1 MAFLQVEDLSFRYP
15 DAERSALEN
24 ISFTVG
30 AGEFVAV
37 CGVSGCGKSTLLSL
51 LKRGIA
57 PFGKMSG
64 SIFING
70 INREELDERT
80 ECAEIGFVHQRPE
93 DRIVTDKVW
102 HELAFGL
109 ENLGLPSNVIR
120 RRVCETAAYFGIE
133 TLFRQNTAD
142 LSGGQKQL
150 LNLAAAAVM
159 RPKLLLLDEPTAQLD
174 PIAASGFTDTL
185 RKLNAELGMTILV
198 VEHRLEEILPIADRV
213 LMLDDGKLAFDGSPR
228 RFTSFFDNRKDHPMI
243 YALPSAAEIFR
254 ALGGKGDCPLTVREG
269 RRYVMSTFKNT
280 VRSLPQGAAAAADC
294 AFDAAFD
301 PDAGAPPY
309 SAAGAEPAFTFNA
322 EPTPAV
328 NAAPDPA
335 FESVSG
341 TPDIAFGAAHSRK
354 AEQKNTKMSAKDIR
368 FRYEKDS
375 ADVLK
380 NTSLNIY
387 EGEHLCLL
395 GGNGAGKTTLLSV
408 LSGILKPYGGTVRF
422 NGKKL
427 GSYKDRE
434 LYRRGIAV
442 LPQDPRN
449 IFTENTVRAEM
460 DGMCRSMGYE
470 KERARRLIEE
480 TAEKLGIISILDRHP
495 YDLSGGEQQKAAIA
509 VLLLGQPEV
518 LFLDEPTKGIDAYGK
533 NRLSRLMSDLKC
545 EGMTIVTVTHD
556 TEFAAAYSDRCA
568 FLFDGE
574 IVSSDTPKKF
584 FSGNAFYTT
593 AAGRIADGYYEG
605 AVLADDVVK
614 LCRLNGKKE
623 ADA

>member
-24 ISFTVG
+24 VSFTVG
-30 AGEFVAV
+30 EGEFVAV
-37 CGVSGCGKSTLLSL
+37 CGVSGCGKSTLFSL

-70 INREELDERT
+70 INREELDERA

-174 PIAASGFTDTL
+174 PIAASEFTDTL
-185 RKLNAELGMTILV
+185 RKLNTELGMTILV
-198 VEHRLEEILPIADRV
+198 VEHRLEKILPIADRV

-269 RRYVMSTFKNT
+269 RRYVVSTFKNT
-280 VRSLPQGAAAAADC
+280 VRSLPQGAAAAVDC
-294 AFDAAFD
+294 AFDAA
-301 PDAGAPPY
+301 
-309 SAAGAEPAFTFNA
+309 
-322 EPTPAV
+322 
-328 NAAPDPA
+328 PDPA
-335 FESVSG
+335 
-341 TPDIAFGAAHSRK
+341 AGAAHSRK

-395 GGNGAGKTTLLSV
+395 GGNGAGKTTLLGV
-408 LSGILKPYGGTVRF
+408 LSGILKPYGGTVRL

-427 GSYKDRE
+427 GFYKERE

-470 KERARRLIEE
+470 KERAQSLIEE
-480 TAEKLGIISILDRHP
+480 TAKKLGIISILDRHP

-533 NRLSRLMSDLKC
+533 NRLSRLLSDLKC

-593 AAGRIADGYYEG
+593 AASRIADGYYEG

>member
-24 ISFTVG
+24 VSFTVG
-30 AGEFVAV
+30 EGEFVAV
-37 CGVSGCGKSTLLSL
+37 CGVSGCGKSTLFSL

-174 PIAASGFTDTL
+174 PIAASEFTDTL
-185 RKLNAELGMTILV
+185 RKLNTELGMTILV
-198 VEHRLEEILPIADRV
+198 VEHRLEKILPIADRV
-213 LMLDDGKLAFDGSPR
+213 LMLDDGKIAFDGSPR

-269 RRYVMSTFKNT
+269 RRYVVSTFKNT
-280 VRSLPQGAAAAADC
+280 IRSLPQGATAAVDC
-294 AFDAAFD
+294 AFDAA
-301 PDAGAPPY
+301 
-309 SAAGAEPAFTFNA
+309 S
-322 EPTPAV
+322 
-328 NAAPDPA
+328 DPA
-335 FESVSG
+335 
-341 TPDIAFGAAHSRK
+341 AGAAHSRK

-395 GGNGAGKTTLLSV
+395 GGNGAGKTTLLGV
-408 LSGILKPYGGTVRF
+408 LSGILKPYGGTVRL

-427 GSYKDRE
+427 GSYKERE

-533 NRLSRLMSDLKC
+533 NRLSRLLSDLKC